1 MRQSMGK
8 RLGGN
13 KQLLMDDAD
22 LRKLRDANFLY
33 HSAHNR
39 AMVFNMSFEGSC
51 SVCLPVCVCVWSSV
65 MLFSSWELRSGARGC
80 DGRPSVMEASTEASQ
95 VPRLA

>member
-51 SVCLPVCVCVWSSV
+51 SVCLPVCVCVV
-65 MLFSSWELRSGARGC
+65 ICNAVFIMGAKVWRK
-80 DGRPSVMEASTEASQ
+80 
-95 VPRLA
+95 RL